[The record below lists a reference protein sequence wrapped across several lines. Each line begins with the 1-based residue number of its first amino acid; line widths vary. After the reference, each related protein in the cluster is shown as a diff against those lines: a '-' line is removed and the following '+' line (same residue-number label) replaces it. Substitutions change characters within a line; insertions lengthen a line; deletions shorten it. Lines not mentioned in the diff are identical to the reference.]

1 MEHYTL
7 NDVGQTFPEASFD
20 QGWAHHR
27 NRQVRNM
34 EFHDNGRRLTGNVLG
49 NHGLLY
55 EQSIRILNDGRGG
68 VRISGSCTCHAG
80 SGCAHIAALLIEG
93 LARPETRIK
102 GDVLEPGFLGWVGAL
117 EEAVQSGADE
127 EYAANV
133 RHRMIYVLRLDA
145 DAGGKPEVRAW
156 LKTARL
162 RKDDSLGKPRDY
174 DVFALDRGPVPKY
187 LKSIDTRIISRIAG
201 ARALKY
207 DPPGAGYP
215 LHDEEGHD
223 ILALILQTGR
233 CCWGEIEGPPL
244 LPGPSRKGT
253 LEWEVVETGAQHLRI
268 LSDPPATCILPV
280 APLRYVDAENASCG
294 VVDLG
299 MPPKQAATLANAP
312 PISPESAA
320 AARREIETRFPAGI
334 VPMPKTFAAVREA
347 DVRPVPFLNLAQTE
361 IEMYSNRWD
370 LELYRLPVARAGFDY
385 GHCRFEPGDDAL
397 SKAIHEDGDLIVV
410 SRDRKFED
418 EAYRRLAEFGF
429 VPLGSWLRDVDL
441 GVSPRRSPG
450 AGFHGNRDLVMNGH
464 GDMTRSLLYF
474 FENGLPELE
483 AEGWRVEV
491 SEDYPLAI
499 AQVEDEWHAE
509 VEEGSG
515 IDWFGFSLGVIVDGE
530 KVNLMPFLMQ
540 LLDEFP
546 TDEDFEAFL
555 EGAGDGNVYMS
566 MDSGKLLPLPM
577 ARLRPMLA
585 TLCDLFRVNGLD
597 DQGRIPVHAR
607 QAAEIADL
615 ERELESTDLRWN
627 GGLSLVETGRK
638 LRALRSIAEAPVPAS
653 FRGALRPY
661 QQAGL
666 NWLQFLREFAFGGIL
681 ADDMGLGKTIQ
692 AIAHILVEK
701 ESGRMD
707 GPCLIVAPTSLM
719 ANWRIE
725 IERFAPGL
733 KVLTL
738 HGADRKGR
746 FGEIAG
752 HDVVLT
758 TYPLLP
764 RDQAE
769 LLATTYYLV
778 ILDEAQAI
786 KNSRTKIARTARQLK
801 SRYRVTLT
809 GTPMENHLGDL
820 WSQFDFLMPGLLGD
834 ERQFRKAFRTPIEK
848 HGDAGRRSF
857 LGRRVAPF
865 LLRRLKE
872 DVAADLPS
880 KTDIVEHVEMGGAQ
894 RDLYEIIRLA
904 MHEKV
909 RREIANKG
917 MARSH
922 IIILEALLRLRQVC
936 CDPRLVKNRPEAR
949 NAQSAK
955 LSRLMEM
962 LPELIEEGRRI
973 LLFSQFTSMLELIEG
988 GLREREID
996 FVKLVG
1002 NTRDRA
1008 SVVREFQS
1016 GSVPLFLISLKAGGT
1031 GLNLT
1036 AADTVIHYDPW
1047 WNPSVEAQAT
1057 DRAHRIGQDKPVFVY
1072 RLLTMGTVEER
1083 ILELQDR
1090 KRALMGGVVKTNAT
1104 GQLSAEDVDA
1114 LLAPLS

>member
-1 MEHYTL
+1 MGHYTL
-7 NDVGQTFPEASFD
+7 NDVAQAFPEASFD
-20 QGWAHHR
+20 QGWTHHR
-27 NRQVRNM
+27 NRQVRDM
-34 EFHDNGRRLTGNVLG
+34 EFHENGRRLTGNVLG

-55 EQSIRILNDGRGG
+55 EQSVRILNAGRGG
-68 VRISGSCTCHAG
+68 ARISGSCTCHAG
-80 SGCAHIAALLIEG
+80 SECRHIAALLIEG

-117 EEAVQSGADE
+117 EEAVQSDANE
-127 EYAANV
+127 EYAASV

-145 DAGGKPEVRAW
+145 DAGGRAEVRAW
-156 LKTARL
+156 LKTVRL
-162 RKDDSLGKPRDY
+162 RKDGSLGRSRDY
-174 DVFALDRGPVPKY
+174 DVLALDRGPIPKY
-187 LKSIDTRIISRIAG
+187 LKPVDTRIISRLAG
-201 ARALKY
+201 ARASRYLS
-207 DPPGAGYP
+207 PGAGHP

-223 ILALILQTGR
+223 VLALILQTGR
-233 CCWGEIEGPPL
+233 CRWGEVGGPAL
-244 LPGPSRKGT
+244 SPGPSRKGG
-253 LEWEVVETGAQHLRI
+253 LEWEFVETGAQNLRV
-268 LSDPPATCILPV
+268 LSDPPATCVLPV
-280 APLRYVDAENASCG
+280 TPPRYVDAENGSCG
-294 VVDLG
+294 VVDIG
-299 MPPKQAATLANAP
+299 VPPKQAATLANAP
-312 PISPESAA
+312 PIPPESAA
-320 AARREIETRFPAGI
+320 AARREIEARFPDGI
-334 VPMPKTFAAVREA
+334 VPMPKTFASVRES
-347 DVRPVPFLNLAQTE
+347 DVRPVPFLRLAATE
-361 IEMYSNRWD
+361 VEMFFDRWEP
-370 LELYRLPVARAGFDY
+370 ELYRLPVARAGFDY
-385 GHCRFEPGDDAL
+385 GHCRFEPGDGVL

-418 EAYRRLAEFGF
+418 EAFRRLAGFGF
-429 VPLGSWLRDVDL
+429 VPLGAWLRDVD
-441 GVSPRRSPG
+441 PRTRRPPG
-450 AGFHGNRDLVMNGH
+450 ASFHGNRDLVMNGH
-464 GDMTRSLLYF
+464 DDMTESLLYF
-474 FENGLPELE
+474 FENGLPKLK

-499 AQVEDEWHAE
+499 AQVEDEWRAE
-509 VEEGSG
+509 IEEGSG

-530 KVNLMPFLMQ
+530 KVNLLPLLVQ

-546 TDEDFEAFL
+546 THEDLEGFL
-555 EGAGDGNVYMS
+555 ERARDGNIYMS
-566 MDSGKLLPLPM
+566 LDNGKLLPLPM
-577 ARLRPMLA
+577 ARMRPMLS
-585 TLCDLFRVNGLD
+585 TLFDLFAVNGLD
-597 DQGRIPVHAR
+597 DEGRIPVHAR

-615 ERELESTDLRWN
+615 ERELGPTDLRWSC
-627 GGLSLVETGRK
+627 GSALVETGRK
-638 LRALRSIAEAPVPAS
+638 LRAFGSIAETSVPDS
-653 FRGALRPY
+653 FQGALRPY

-666 NWLQFLREFAFGGIL
+666 NWLQFLREFEFGGIL

-692 AIAHILVEK
+692 TIAHVLVEK

-725 IERFAPGL
+725 IERFAPRL

-738 HGADRKGR
+738 HGADRKSR

-764 RDQAE
+764 RDRAA
-769 LLATTYYLV
+769 LLATSYYLV

-786 KNSRTKIARTARQLK
+786 KNSRTKIASTAKQLK

-848 HGDAGRRSF
+848 RGDEGRRSF

-880 KTDIVEHVEMGGAQ
+880 KTDIVEHVEMGEAQ

-909 RREIANKG
+909 QREIANKG
-917 MARSH
+917 VARSH

-962 LPELIEEGRRI
+962 LPELIEEGRRV

-1008 SVVREFQS
+1008 SVVRNFQS
-1016 GSVPLFLISLKAGGT
+1016 ESVPLFLISLKAGGT

-1072 RLLTMGTVEER
+1072 RLLTLGTVEER